1 MAPNKDLGAAR
12 APQILICKE
21 SMSLEE
27 IFAKL
32 KAQRKPQPAGPVEW
46 LIVGLGNPG
55 REYEATRHNIGFITV
70 DRLAQLEHFEIN
82 KLKFKSLIADTLIE
96 GKRCIVMKPSTFMN
110 NSGEAVGECARFYKI
125 EPQNII
131 VIYDDINFE
140 PGTMR
145 IRKQGSDGGHNG
157 MKSII
162 YHLNSNA
169 FPRVRMGIGAKPH
182 PDYDLADWVLSRFSE
197 SERKA
202 LEPAMDDACKAV
214 RLIVGGNIDEAMNKY
229 N

>member
-1 MAPNKDLGAAR
+1 MG
-12 APQILICKE
+12 
-21 SMSLEE
+21 LEE

-32 KAQRKPQPAGPVEW
+32 KAQRPPQPQGQVEW
-46 LIVGLGNPG
+46 LVVGLGNPG

-70 DRLAQLEHFEIN
+70 DRLAQREHFEI
-82 KLKFKSLIADTLIE
+82 KKIKFKSLIADTAIA

-125 EPQNII
+125 APENIV
-131 VIYDDINFE
+131 VIYDDINFD
-140 PGTMR
+140 PGQMR

-162 YHLNSNA
+162 YHLGSDA
-169 FPRVRMGIGAKPH
+169 FARVRMGVGAKPH
-182 PDYDLADWVLSRFSE
+182 KEYDLAQWVLSRFSE
-197 SERKA
+197 SEVKA
-202 LEPAMDDACKAV
+202 LEPAIENACEAIK
-214 RLIVGGNIDEAMNKY
+214 LIVSGQTDTAMNRY